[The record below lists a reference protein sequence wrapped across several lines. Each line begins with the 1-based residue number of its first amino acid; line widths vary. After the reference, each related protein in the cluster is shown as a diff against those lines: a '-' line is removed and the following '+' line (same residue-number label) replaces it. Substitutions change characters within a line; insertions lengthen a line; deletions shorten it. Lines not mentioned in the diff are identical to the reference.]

1 MKKIKEYRRDLQKEV
16 RIAFADGGEW
26 GDRWEQWETI
36 LRQVAED
43 VREECAMTA
52 EMPSLECDCLES
64 YCHNNDAVR
73 IRSIKIE

>member
-36 LRQVAED
+36 LRQYGED
-43 VREECAMTA
+43 VREECAKIVEPVDDVLA
-52 EMPSLECDCLES
+52 
-64 YCHNNDAVR
+64 NV
-73 IRSIKIE
+73 IRQNVKIE